1 MFSYIKVYHKKRL
14 LFKKATNQ
22 IWSFEKKRNQ
32 GSKLFY
38 SGQMESLF
46 FLRKIKN
53 TDLYIVFVLQ
63 NEQQMAKDF
72 VKAVENAEQE
82 YQVSV

>member
-1 MFSYIKVYHKKRL
+1 
-14 LFKKATNQ
+14 
-22 IWSFEKKRNQ
+22 
-32 GSKLFY
+32 
-38 SGQMESLF
+38 MESL